1 MDRTAPHSARTAG
14 SAPSQGGRQGTV
26 LPPCIAA
33 ILDVVRVLLRYGQHL
48 GATLPN
54 RGDHA
59 DFPAV
64 AAGFGTYDMR
74 RILAHVQRGI
84 LRAMMLQ
91 RYLLI
96 RAEQGRDIVPTEPDL
111 PAEPDDI
118 AAMATKRP
126 APIIAARYRAAARP
140 DGNDPLHFSIPS
152 LKELEAQVR
161 RRSVG
166 RTISEICLDLGV
178 TPSGCDGA
186 FWFKI
191 YETLAHF
198 DGKFEILFGV
208 QQQRRKTFE
217 KEREKRPDTWA
228 CEWCNEPKSPIRRL
242 LGYVL
247 GEPPPTHEECAA
259 LA

>member
-1 MDRTAPHSARTAG
+1 MAPHSARTERP
-14 SAPSQGGRQGTV
+14 APSQGDRPGTV
-26 LPPCIAA
+26 LPSCIAA
-33 ILDVVRVLLRYGQHL
+33 ILDVVRVLLRYGRHL
-48 GATLPN
+48 DATLPN

-59 DFPAV
+59 DFPAL
-64 AAGFGTYDMR
+64 AAGFGTYDLR

-96 RAEQGRDIVPTEPDL
+96 RAEQGRDIVPIAPEM
-111 PAEPDDI
+111 PAEPEDI
-118 AAMATKRP
+118 AAMAPRRP
-126 APIIAARYRAAARP
+126 APIFAARYRAAPAP
-140 DGNDPLHFSIPS
+140 ECNDPLHFSLPT
-152 LKELEAQVR
+152 LKELESQVR
-161 RRSVG
+161 RRSIG
-166 RTISEICLDLGV
+166 RTIAEICLDLGV
-178 TPSGCDGA
+178 TPSSCDGA

-208 QQQRRKTFE
+208 QQKRRKTFE

-228 CEWCNEPKSPIRRL
+228 CDWQNLPKDPIRRL

-247 GEPPPTHEECAA
+247 GEPPPTLQECAE
-259 LA
+259 LS